1 MFCFLTLV
9 LSKCCYIIL
18 SSSDLQQ
25 EIKWLYQNRMSVKTF
40 VEKSAWDLL
49 QIVSPYAS
57 NSGSVVA
64 AVA

>member
-1 MFCFLTLV
+1 MA
-9 LSKCCYIIL
+9 LSK
-18 SSSDLQQ
+18 
-25 EIKWLYQNRMSVKTF
+25 QNVCQNIS